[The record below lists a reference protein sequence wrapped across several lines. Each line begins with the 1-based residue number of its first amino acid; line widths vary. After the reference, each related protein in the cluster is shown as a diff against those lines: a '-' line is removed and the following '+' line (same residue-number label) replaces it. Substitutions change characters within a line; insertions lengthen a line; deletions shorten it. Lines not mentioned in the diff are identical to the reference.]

1 MIMLLKKSMKVNI
14 KMIKRMDME
23 NTLLAM
29 GIYMKDYLK
38 IIKKM
43 VKAKLHLKPKNNL
56 KVILSM
62 IQ

>member
-1 MIMLLKKSMKVNI
+1 
-14 KMIKRMDME
+14 MDME
-23 NTLLAM
+23 NTLIAM
-29 GIYMKDYLK
+29 EMYMKDYLK

-56 KVILSM
+56 KVISSM